1 MGDFVPEVRAGSR
14 GFGGLA
20 IAVLVLPLF
29 LAGCSAVPDWA
40 DPTEW
45 FEDDGPSPQP
55 VATAEE
61 PVETPS
67 LSSVPEQ
74 PREISSAEERAKDVQ
89 ALQAEQ
95 SAARYSEETLNAP
108 PLVTSAGPE
117 TSSASVA
124 RASVGSAGVAAAR
137 PLASSGG
144 ASPTAPRASAFTP
157 LRLENHEV
165 AAVVY
170 FAHSSTVLD
179 RDDLAVLVGVV
190 SIQRQRRVRLKIVGH
205 ASSRT
210 AVASA
215 AEHQIANF
223 SVSFARAER
232 VRRAL
237 VQLGVPASDI
247 TTEAVGDRQPVY
259 HEFMPTG
266 EAGNRR
272 VEVYFVY

>member
-1 MGDFVPEVRAGSR
+1 MREVEPEVRAGSWSSVR
-14 GFGGLA
+14 LA
-20 IAVLVLPLF
+20 AVVLVLPLF
-29 LAGCSAVPDWA
+29 LAGCSVVPDWA

-45 FEDDGPSPQP
+45 FEDDGPSRRPD
-55 VATAEE
+55 TASGGAE
-61 PVETPS
+61 PIPS
-67 LSSVPEQ
+67 LDSVPDKT
-74 PREISSAEERAKDVQ
+74 REISTPEDRAEDVQ
-89 ALQAEQ
+89 ALQAAH
-95 SAARYSEETLNAP
+95 SAARYSEETLSAP

-117 TSSASVA
+117 TST
-124 RASVGSAGVAAAR
+124 ASVGTAVVATAQPPAPSAA
-137 PLASSGG
+137 GG
-144 ASPTAPRASAFTP
+144 LPAPRASAFVP
-157 LRLENHEV
+157 LRPERQEV

-170 FAHSSTVLD
+170 FAHSSTALD
-179 RDDLAVLVGVV
+179 RNDLAVLAGVA
-190 SIQRQRRVRLKIVGH
+190 SLQRERGADVKVVGH

-210 AVASA
+210 TVANA

-223 SVSFARAER
+223 SVSLARADS

-237 VQLGVPASDI
+237 TGMGVPGSII

>member
-1 MGDFVPEVRAGSR
+1 MRQFEPEVCAGSW
-14 GFGGLA
+14 GFARLP
-20 IAVLVLPLF
+20 AVVLLLPL
-29 LAGCSAVPDWA
+29 LLVGCSVVPDWA

-45 FEDDGPSPQP
+45 FEDDSSSTRSTTTSTEAGP
-55 VATAEE
+55 V
-61 PVETPS
+61 PS
-67 LSSVPEQ
+67 VNSVPEQ
-74 PREISSAEERAKDVQ
+74 TREISSAEERAKDVQ

-95 SAARYSEETLNAP
+95 SAARYSEESLSAP

-117 TSSASVA
+117 TSTASMGTA
-124 RASVGSAGVAAAR
+124 AVAAAQ
-137 PLASSGG
+137 PQVPIGG
-144 ASPTAPRASAFTP
+144 ANSPAPRASAFAP
-157 LRLENHEV
+157 LRLESQEV

-170 FAHSSTVLD
+170 FAHSSTALD
-179 RDDLAVLVGVV
+179 RNDLAVLAGVAAL
-190 SIQRQRRVRLKIVGH
+190 QRQRGAGVKVVGH

-210 AVASA
+210 TVASA

-223 SVSFARAER
+223 SVSLARADS

-237 VQLGVPASDI
+237 IGMGIPGSII